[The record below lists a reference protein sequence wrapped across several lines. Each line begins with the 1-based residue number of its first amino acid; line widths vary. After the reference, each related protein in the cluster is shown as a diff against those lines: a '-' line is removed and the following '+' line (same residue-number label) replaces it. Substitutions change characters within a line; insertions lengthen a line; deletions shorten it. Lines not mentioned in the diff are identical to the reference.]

1 MGGTPAC
8 INACINA
15 GLSMFCGEEASQGPG
30 RQMCSHF
37 PRQCLPAA
45 DCLAGHTMK
54 VMNGTCSLQ
63 PAAMRLQHPSSAT
76 YVPSTTFH
84 PAPAFSGGSP
94 PGNVRCARP
103 NTDAPSHCTRKQ
115 QTSICIDIAIRFL
128 SDDCQFRYSL
138 NNFHWWGSPPY
149 QGPSHLTFSVMTGD
163 SSTPSSNSP
172 GSSPLTGSFTR

>member
-1 MGGTPAC
+1 
-8 INACINA
+8 
-15 GLSMFCGEEASQGPG
+15 
-30 RQMCSHF
+30 
-37 PRQCLPAA
+37 
-45 DCLAGHTMK
+45 MK

-128 SDDCQFRYSL
+128 SDDCQFQYSL
-138 NNFHWWGSPPY
+138 NNFHWWGSPLY